1 MSISLIAY
9 EFRDAI
15 ARRGKAV
22 VCVVASEQ
30 VQAILGLADLS
41 AAFLGHVVYA
51 DEKGN
56 EYVGVWGA
64 RNAPRLRELLREHGA
79 VLRITRSAPPGASF
93 RYFQTRPGARG

>member
-1 MSISLIAY
+1 MNFEMQSPVGGRLS
-9 EFRDAI
+9 
-15 ARRGKAV
+15 
-22 VCVVASEQ
+22 
-30 VQAILGLADLS
+30 S

-79 VLRITRSAPPGASF
+79 VLRITRSAPPGASL